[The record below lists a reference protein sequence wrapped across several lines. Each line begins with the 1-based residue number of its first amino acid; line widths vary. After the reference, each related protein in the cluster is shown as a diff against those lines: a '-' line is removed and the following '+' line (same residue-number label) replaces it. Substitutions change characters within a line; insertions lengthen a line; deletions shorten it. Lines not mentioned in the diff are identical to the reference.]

1 MIKVTEQNLNEL
13 ANTLEILEVL
23 DDGIRF
29 YGSRNG
35 VVVREMFAKWGDSIS
50 IHNGITD
57 IMNLENVPLDGRS
70 IYKDDFPVLAKVM
83 EEMAE
88 DKTEEIVMQINLP
101 ESAEKALEVTSEAE
115 VKEMTEVAMEKVM
128 KTKKTAKKS
137 TKKVDK

>member
-101 ESAEKALEVTSEAE
+101 ESVEKALEVTSEAE
-115 VKEMTEVAMEKVM
+115 VKEMAEVAMEKVM

>member
-13 ANTLEILEVL
+13 ANTLEIIEVL
-23 DDGIRF
+23 DSGIRF

-35 VVVREMFAKWGDSIS
+35 VVVREMFAKWGESV
-50 IHNGITD
+50 D
-57 IMNLENVPLDGRS
+57 INDG
-70 IYKDDFPVLAKVM
+70 VTVVHGV
-83 EEMAE
+83 E

-101 ESAEKALEVTSEAE
+101 ESVEKALEVTSEAE
-115 VKEMTEVAMEKVM
+115 VKEMAEVAMEKVM